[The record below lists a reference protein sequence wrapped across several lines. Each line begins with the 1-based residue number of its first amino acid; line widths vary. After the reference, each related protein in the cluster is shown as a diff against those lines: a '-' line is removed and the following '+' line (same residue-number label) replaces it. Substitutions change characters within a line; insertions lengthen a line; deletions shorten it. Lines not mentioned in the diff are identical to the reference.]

1 MRSDLM
7 ISAGACS
14 ANHVTNAA
22 APASSPK
29 ARPRASTLENG
40 RPVPAPNDRCAAR
53 TNPASASTARR
64 SSGWATSFAR
74 RSASTGVV
82 SLVMRESAESGSRGG
97 AGPDTGAAPG
107 TASDA
112 HATAASATTAA
123 TQAERV
129 IGLAISRVVC
139 ALPPAPVERMIR
151 AITGACDTAEGES
164 GMVEKR
170 LGSSIGRRDFLRY
183 AGYTGMTVSMAGVLA
198 ACKDAETPS
207 GGAQGSGQAEI
218 PPIEQEPGGL
228 QVFDWSGYGN
238 GDYYPK
244 EEKKFLWGQ
253 YAKATGDT
261 PEFALFENDD
271 SAYTKVV
278 AGARY
283 DVAHP
288 CGYRYQDWVD
298 LDVMQ
303 PWDTSLIPNF
313 SSLNPKLMQA
323 GQFDGQQYFV
333 PLDWGFIAPLV
344 NLDHVD
350 GSDETFNVLFDERYK
365 GKIAWVDTLN
375 MMVVAAY
382 ALGIE
387 NPWDMTDEELGE
399 VRDFLV
405 SKKSLVRFYWNQ
417 SYDFWLAFKKEEV
430 WAGYS
435 WPDTV
440 GYADAAGMN
449 YQYMQPKEGRISWV
463 CGLGLFADT
472 ENYRHA
478 HEYVD
483 SWASKEAAEFLLAYY
498 YYGHTNTTANL
509 DVVPEGVRA
518 ALGLDDP
525 TVLDEPNAHPE
536 SFIPRRSI
544 YQQYWSEVQAA

>member
-1 MRSDLM
+1 
-7 ISAGACS
+7 
-14 ANHVTNAA
+14 
-22 APASSPK
+22 
-29 ARPRASTLENG
+29 
-40 RPVPAPNDRCAAR
+40 
-53 TNPASASTARR
+53 
-64 SSGWATSFAR
+64 
-74 RSASTGVV
+74 
-82 SLVMRESAESGSRGG
+82 
-97 AGPDTGAAPG
+97 
-107 TASDA
+107 
-112 HATAASATTAA
+112 
-123 TQAERV
+123 
-129 IGLAISRVVC
+129 
-139 ALPPAPVERMIR
+139 
-151 AITGACDTAEGES
+151 
-164 GMVEKR
+164 MVQKR
-170 LGSSIGRRDFLRY
+170 LSSSIGRRDFLRY

-198 ACKDAETPS
+198 ACKDAETTSS
-207 GGAQGSGQAEI
+207 GTQGSAQASM
-218 PPIEQEPGGL
+218 PPIEDEPGGL

-238 GDYYPK
+238 GDFYPK

-288 CGYRYQDWVD
+288 CGYRYKDWVD
-298 LDVMQ
+298 LDVLQ
-303 PWDTSLIPNF
+303 PWDTSLISNF
-313 SSLNPKLMQA
+313 SSLNPKLMPA

-350 GSDETFNVLFDERYK
+350 GSDETFGVLFDEKYK
-365 GKIAWVDTLN
+365 GKIAWIDTLN

-382 ALGIE
+382 TLGIS
-387 NPWDMTDEELGE
+387 NPWDMTDDELAE
-399 VRDFLV
+399 VRDFLI
-405 SKKSLVRFYWNQ
+405 SKKGLVKFYWNQ
-417 SYDFWLAFKKEEV
+417 SYDFWLAFKKGEV

-449 YQYMQPKEGRISWV
+449 YLYMKPKEGRISWV

-472 ENYRHA
+472 ENYHHA

-509 DVVPEGVRA
+509 DVVPEGVRT

-536 SFIPRRSI
+536 TFIPRRSI
-544 YQQYWSEVQAA
+544 YQQHWSEVQAA